1 MDQNSLAVLYKALAE
16 ITEDDLAVIEAKKA
30 ERAHRLAELL
40 QSDVWR
46 LDLYPILRRLH
57 DDYLEAVKTKKL
69 DPDALKA
76 FDEFLNQIDGTIR
89 VGAGAMERLAAKRA
103 KAAEIKNKIN
113 QTQAPKPLAGY

>member
-16 ITEDDLAVIEAKKA
+16 ITEDDMAVIEAKKA

-46 LDLYPILRRLH
+46 MDLYPILRRLH
-57 DDYLEAVKTKKL
+57 DEYLEAVKAKKL

-103 KAAEIKNKIN
+103 KAAAIKNKIN
-113 QTQAPKPLAGY
+113 QAQAPQPLAGF